1 MKRSLLWPAVCAR
14 MKEGRREQIVT
25 LYLAQ
30 GLQILCENTARL
42 SGGRYLR
49 YSLRQLLRDGG
60 YDEGEERIERSA
72 EAIIGSIRAK
82 IAQSGDQK

>member
-1 MKRSLLWPAVCAR
+1 MKRSVILPLVHAR
-14 MKEGRREQIVT
+14 LKQGRREQIST

-30 GLQILCENTARL
+30 GLQTLCENTAKL

-60 YDEGEERIERSA
+60 YDEGDAGRDRSA
-72 EAIIGSIRAK
+72 EEIIGSIRAK
-82 IAQSGDQK
+82 LGQNTDFK